1 MNPASDTLPGRGHEQ
16 ENRLGPALAWAA
28 GGGAAVLGFG
38 LLLYILALSVGQW
51 LAGTPQQA
59 MASLASAPLYR
70 EFGGLFLTG
79 FLAIFVGREF
89 GLRTR

>member
-1 MNPASDTLPGRGHEQ
+1 MTPTTDLLPGRGDEQ
-16 ENRLGPALAWAA
+16 ASRLGPALAWAA
-28 GGGAAVLGFG
+28 SGGAAVLGLG
-38 LLLYILALSVGQW
+38 LLLYVLALSVGQW

-59 MASLASAPLYR
+59 MATLASAPLYR
-70 EFGGLFLTG
+70 EFTGLFLIG